1 MGQYV
6 IGIDAGG
13 TMTKAA
19 LFDMDGVEI
28 ACAHSRNVMQAPH
41 PGWTERDP
49 EEMWQAAT
57 LAVRQVIECSGVSP
71 SDIDAVS
78 VAGYGGGLYL
88 MDHDGHSVRAG
99 IMSTDARAV
108 DIIAEWQSNGI
119 ADQVEAL
126 IGQHLWPGQT
136 IVLLTWLARNEPGV
150 FDRTHRVSFCK
161 DFLRAQLCGDM
172 STDLTDAGSAGLLD
186 PETDTY
192 CDALFDLLGLA
203 HLRDKLP
210 ELGPSDQVVAGVTAK
225 AAALTGLQEG
235 TPVVR
240 GTVDMS
246 AAALASHITEPGQMS
261 VVAGTFS
268 IAATLNRTPRRSYV
282 PMLQFPYPLGGYMAV
297 EGSPTSASNLEWV
310 VKTVLTQG
318 RPLPDE
324 GFSDIYERL
333 NQALARRLG
342 KPGTALFF
350 PFLFGG
356 PNGAPAGLL
365 GMTAQSNFDDM
376 AIAIFEGIVFAHK
389 LDIDKVLSGDD
400 AAPVDLIRLT
410 GGATRSPYWSELFAD
425 ILGLPIEV
433 PKGSEFGALG
443 VAICAAAAIGA
454 YPSLADAVAG
464 MTGIARRHTC
474 NADRRAAHIAKF
486 PRFVAMTNAMAAI
499 PAAPLVAETEAFHA

>member
-13 TMTKAA
+13 TMTKAG
-19 LFDMDGVEI
+19 LFDLDGVEI

-49 EEMWQAAT
+49 DVMWQAAT
-57 LAVRQVIECSGVSP
+57 VAVRKVIETSGVSP
-71 SDIDAVS
+71 SDIKAVS

-88 MDHDGHSVRAG
+88 MDRNGKPVRHG
-99 IMSTDARAV
+99 IMSTDARTV
-108 DIIAEWQSNGI
+108 DLITEWQSNGVAEKI
-119 ADQVEAL
+119 EDL

-136 IVLLTWLARNEPGV
+136 FVLLAWLARNEPGV

-192 CDALFDLLGLA
+192 SEVLLDLLGLA

-210 ELGPSDQVVAGVTAK
+210 ELGPSDEVVGQVTAK

-246 AAALASHITEPGQMS
+246 AAALASHISRPEQMS

-268 IAATLNRTPRRSYV
+268 IASTLNRTSRRSYV

-310 VKTVLTQG
+310 VKTVLAHGQ
-318 RPLPDE
+318 PLPDE
-324 GFSDIYERL
+324 GFADIYKRL
-333 NQALARRLG
+333 NDALARRLG
-342 KPGTALFF
+342 TPGQALFF

-356 PNGAPAGLL
+356 PNGAPAGFL
-365 GMTAQSNFDDM
+365 GMTAQSGFDDM

-389 LDIDKVLSGDD
+389 LDIDKVLSGEDS
-400 AAPVDLIRLT
+400 APVELIRLT

-425 ILGLPIEV
+425 ILGLPVEV

-443 VAICAAAAIGA
+443 VAICAASAIGA

-464 MTGIARRHTC
+464 MTGIARRHDC
-474 NADRRAAHIAKF
+474 NADRHDAHIAKF
-486 PRFVAMTNAMAAI
+486 PRFVATTHAMAAI
-499 PAAPLVAETEAFHA
+499 PAAPSVTETEALHA

>member
-13 TMTKAA
+13 TMTKAG
-19 LFDMDGVEI
+19 LFDLAGVEI

-49 EEMWQAAT
+49 DGMWQAAT
-57 LAVRQVIECSGVSP
+57 VAVREVLERSGISP
-71 SDIDAVS
+71 SEIEAVS

-88 MDHDGHSVRAG
+88 LDRDAHPVRHG
-99 IMSTDARAV
+99 IMSTDARTI
-108 DIIAEWQSNGI
+108 DIITEWQSNGT

-126 IGQHLWPGQT
+126 IGQHLWAGQT
-136 IVLLTWLARNEPGV
+136 FVLLAWLARNEPGV
-150 FDRTHRVSFCK
+150 LDRTHRVSFCK

-186 PETDTY
+186 PDTGTY
-192 CDALFDLLGLA
+192 CDALLELLGLA

-210 ELGPSDQVVAGVTAK
+210 ELGPSDEVVGRVTAK

-246 AAALASHITEPGQMS
+246 AAALASHISKPGQMS

-268 IAATLNRTPRRSYV
+268 IASTLNTTPRRSYV

-310 VKTVLTQG
+310 VKTVLAQG
-318 RPLPDE
+318 QPLPNE

-333 NQALARRLG
+333 NEALARRLG
-342 KPGTALFF
+342 KPGPALFF

-356 PNGAPAGLL
+356 PDGAPAGLL
-365 GMTAQSNFDDM
+365 GMTAQSDFDDM

-410 GGATRSPYWSELFAD
+410 GGATRSPYWSKLFAD

-433 PKGSEFGALG
+433 PTGSEFGALG
-443 VAICAAAAIGA
+443 VAICAASAIGA

-464 MTGIARRHTC
+464 MTGIARRHDC
-474 NADRRAAHIAKF
+474 NAERHAAHIAKF
-486 PRFVAMTNAMAAI
+486 PRFVAMAHAMAAI
-499 PAAPLVAETEAFHA
+499 PAVPSVTETEACYA